1 MVPLPIR
8 FTARKDGDL
17 RSDRVLGEDAGT
29 IIFVSVRAQP
39 HDQDGGDLRSGRV
52 LGQETGTIIFV
63 SRPGK
68 METFG
73 QIACSTGADGD
84 LRSGR
89 VLGQET
95 GTIIFVSVR
104 AQPLVR
110 SGTGGLGW
118 VPPPL

>member
-1 MVPLPIR
+1 MASGSIEEPDLR
-8 FTARKDGDL
+8 LLFGDL
-17 RSDRVLGEDAGT
+17 RSNRMLGRETTHPFHGGH
-29 IIFVSVRAQP
+29 RR
-39 HDQDGGDLRSGRV
+39 HDQDG
-52 LGQETGTIIFV
+52 
-63 SRPGK
+63 
-68 METFG
+68 
-73 QIACSTGADGD
+73 GD